1 MFFKTK
7 NCEDKLHIYPEVE
20 VQLAKLSPAELIEL
34 GFVVLETSLLLL
46 KMLDIQNYKKDMRY
60 WVKRISYNAIAL
72 PESLWKEG
80 KQSNQL
86 MIRKQNKEHLELLR
100 YKISRTI
107 QTLFS
112 FEEDSRVPFKLDQ
125 IHDYFWI
132 KKRHSNQPCT
142 VSGRIVS

>member
-7 NCEDKLHIYPEVE
+7 ICRNKLHIYPEVE
-20 VQLAKLSPAELIEL
+20 VHVAKLSPAELIEL

-46 KMLDIQNYKKDMRY
+46 RMLDTQNYKKDMRF
-60 WVKRISYNAIAL
+60 WVKRISHNANAL
-72 PESLWKEG
+72 PESLWEEG
-80 KQSNQL
+80 EQSNQL

-125 IHDYFWI
+125 IHDYSWI
-132 KKRHSNQPCT
+132 KKRHSDQPCT
-142 VSGRIVS
+142 VSERIVS